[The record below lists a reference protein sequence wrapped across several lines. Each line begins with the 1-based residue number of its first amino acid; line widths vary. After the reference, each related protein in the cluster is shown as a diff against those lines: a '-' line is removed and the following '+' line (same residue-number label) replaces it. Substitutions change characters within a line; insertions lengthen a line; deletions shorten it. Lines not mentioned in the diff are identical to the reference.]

1 MMEPSD
7 PEAPMQVW
15 LITGCSTGFGRVFAE
30 AALAEG
36 HAVVATARNVETIK
50 DIGSAAPD
58 RFLPLALDVTD
69 PAACHRSVQAAVSR
83 FGRVE
88 VLVNNAGYGMVG
100 ALEESSSGEIRRMFE
115 TNVFGL
121 IEMTKAAL
129 PGMRAQKSG
138 WIVNLSS
145 IAGLVPTPG
154 FGVYNGTKFAVE
166 GISEALAGE
175 VAPFNIRVLIVE
187 PGPFRTDFAGRSI
200 VLAPPI
206 TGYEASINP
215 SRRYIEDADGRQAG
229 DPARAARA
237 ILDHIAQNRPELRMV
252 LGKAAMTRMEAKL
265 KILRSEL
272 DSGLER
278 ALGADFP
285 A

>member
-1 MMEPSD
+1 
-7 PEAPMQVW
+7 MQVW

-30 AALAEG
+30 AALKDG
-36 HAVVATARNVETIK
+36 HAVVATARNAASL
-50 DIGSAAPD
+50 DGLSAAAPD

-69 PAACHRSVQAAVSR
+69 PAACHRAVEAAVAK
-83 FGRVE
+83 FGRVD

-100 ALEESSSGEIRRMFE
+100 ALEESSSGEIRRLFE

-129 PGMRAQKSG
+129 PRLRAQKSG

-145 IAGLVPTPG
+145 IAGLAATPG
-154 FGVYNGTKFAVE
+154 FSVYNGSKFAVE
-166 GISEALAGE
+166 GLSEALAGE
-175 VAPFNIRVLIVE
+175 VASLGIRVLLVE
-187 PGPFRTDFAGRSI
+187 PGPFRTDFAGRSLVRSGQLPDYAQAI
-200 VLAPPI
+200 AATRAYVESAA
-206 TGYEASINP
+206 GH
-215 SRRYIEDADGRQAG
+215 QAG
-229 DPARAARA
+229 DPERAARA

-252 LGKAAMTRMEAKL
+252 LGKMAMTRMEAKL
-265 KILRSEL
+265 KTVRSEL

-285 A
+285 EK

>member
-1 MMEPSD
+1 
-7 PEAPMQVW
+7 MQVW

-30 AALAEG
+30 AALEAG
-36 HAVVATARNVETIK
+36 HAVAATARKVESLE
-50 DIGSAAPD
+50 GLGAAAPD

-69 PAACHRSVQAAVSR
+69 PAACHRAVEAVAEK
-83 FGRVE
+83 FGRLD

-100 ALEESSSGEIRRMFE
+100 ALEESSSGEIRRLFE

-129 PGMRAQKSG
+129 PRMRAQKSG

-145 IAGLVPTPG
+145 IAGLAATPG
-154 FGVYNGTKFAVE
+154 FSVYNGSKFAVE
-166 GISEALAGE
+166 GLSEALAGE
-175 VAPFNIRVLIVE
+175 VASFGIRVLIVE

-200 VLAPPI
+200 VHATPMPEYGRAI
-206 TGYEASINP
+206 AAT
-215 SRRYIEDADGRQAG
+215 RKYIADADGHQAG
-229 DPARAARA
+229 DPERAART
-237 ILDHIAQNRPELRMV
+237 ILDHIAQNRPELRML
-252 LGKAAMTRMEAKL
+252 LGKLAMTRMETKL
-265 KILRSEL
+265 KTLRSEL
-272 DSGLER
+272 ESGRER

>member
-1 MMEPSD
+1 
-7 PEAPMQVW
+7 MQVW

-30 AALAEG
+30 SALAEG
-36 HAVVATARNVETIK
+36 HAVVATARRVESLE
-50 DIGSAAPD
+50 GVGAAAPE

-69 PAACHRSVQAAVSR
+69 PAACHRAAQAAISR
-83 FGRVE
+83 FGSLD

-100 ALEESSSGEIRRMFE
+100 ALEESSSGEIRRLFE

-129 PGMRAQKSG
+129 PHMRARKRG

-145 IAGLVPTPG
+145 IAGLAATPG
-154 FGVYNGTKFAVE
+154 FSVYNGSKFAVE
-166 GISEALAGE
+166 GLSEALAGE
-175 VAPFNIRVLIVE
+175 VASFGLRVLIVE

-200 VLAPPI
+200 VHATPLPDY
-206 TGYEASINP
+206 TEAIAST
-215 SRRYIEDADGRQAG
+215 RRYIADADGHQTG

-237 ILDHIAQNRPELRMV
+237 ILDHVAQNRPELRMV
-252 LGKAAMTRMEAKL
+252 LGRIAMTRMEAKL
-265 KILRSEL
+265 KTLRAEL
-272 DSGLER
+272 DSGLEQ